1 MSDIPYNDEYRA
13 VIEDI
18 HFRHHVIA
26 KGNCHWT
33 RQRLDEWLI
42 DHPLQ
47 PLHTAYLLRVVTRHT
62 GPPLPDVVLG
72 QEVT

>member
-1 MSDIPYNDEYRA
+1 MSNIPRNDEYRA
-13 VIEDI
+13 IIEDI

-26 KGNCHWT
+26 KGNHT
-33 RQRLDEWLI
+33 YTQQRLEEWLTE
-42 DHPLQ
+42 HPLQ

-62 GPPLPDVVLG
+62 GPPIPDVILG